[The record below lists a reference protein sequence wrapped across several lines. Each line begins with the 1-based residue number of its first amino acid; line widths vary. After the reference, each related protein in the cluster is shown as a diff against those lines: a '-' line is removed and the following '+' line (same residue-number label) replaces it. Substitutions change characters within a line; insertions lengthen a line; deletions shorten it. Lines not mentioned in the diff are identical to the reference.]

1 MVMREIDE
9 KVITDFIEIL
19 RISGQFSVERLA
31 EEFSVSRSYFYKYY
45 KHLLPE
51 TGRASTEKR
60 IKDVIKIL
68 RERTGKK
75 KLSISAVAD
84 QANISRQTLS
94 GNYKYL
100 YPYIRGE
107 ADFEDTEEPAEAN
120 LAREVR
126 LLNKE
131 VADLKDKHENDLK
144 EAKQGML
151 TQLMILDLKSFG
163 LQTSSINLNKLQ
175 IQNDELVSK
184 SKENLMELAK
194 LRAERVDLKK
204 RTMGNVNSEVL
215 AHFIAK
221 YDAIEEGMSDRDTMK
236 LFLKAE
242 QRNMEAAIEACIT
255 SKPDVVLLF
264 QPLLSCSID
273 DFDIQI
279 SGKRVVIIESNCFL
293 ASDYAEL
300 ISNLPH
306 CKINAISAKNIAIF
320 IANFFC
326 RTAHARKFS
335 ESFLNKLYDKVCYP
349 SLEDGFFSIAV
360 FSPTQYVKAVEE

>member
-1 MVMREIDE
+1 MGKIDE
-9 KVITDFIEIL
+9 KVIKDFIEIL
-19 RISGQFSVERLA
+19 RNSDQFSVDKLA
-31 EEFSVSRSYFYKYY
+31 KEFSVSRAYLYKYF

-51 TGRASTEKR
+51 TGRESTEKR
-60 IKDVIKIL
+60 IKDAIKIL
-68 RERTGKK
+68 RERSDVKRQ
-75 KLSISAVAD
+75 SISAVAD
-84 QANISRQTLS
+84 QANISRQALTR
-94 GNYKYL
+94 NYKHL
-100 YPYIRGE
+100 YPYIKGD
-107 ADFEDTEEPAEAN
+107 ADFEYTEEPAEAN

-126 LLNKE
+126 QLKKE
-131 VADLKDKHENDLK
+131 VVDLKDKHEKDL
-144 EAKQGML
+144 EEVKQGML

-163 LQTSSINLNKLQ
+163 LQTSGINLNKLQ

-184 SKENLMELAK
+184 SKENLMEIAK
-194 LRAERVDLKK
+194 LRAERVDLKM

-221 YDAIEEGMSDRDTMK
+221 YDAIEEGMSDSDTMK

-242 QRNMEAAIEACIT
+242 RRNMEAAIEACIT

-273 DFDIQI
+273 DLDIKI
-279 SGKRVVIIESNCFL
+279 AGKRVVIIESNCFL